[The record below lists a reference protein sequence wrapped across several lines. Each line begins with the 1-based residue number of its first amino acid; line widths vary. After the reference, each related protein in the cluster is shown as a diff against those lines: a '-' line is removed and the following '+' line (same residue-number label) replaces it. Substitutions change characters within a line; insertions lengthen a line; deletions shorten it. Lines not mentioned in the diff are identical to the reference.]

1 MIMRRLWAALFV
13 VALSSPWLC
22 AAMPPQLRGPIPA
35 EFIVTLDRALKDYG
49 SGNDQA
55 VEALFR
61 TREGI
66 MSTPALG
73 AVFGRPAEWTRMR
86 AAFLAEVAVAAP
98 PSNPGKVAAI
108 ELGRTLALSR
118 PLPGANT
125 ADDRVE
131 VLVHQIALAVY
142 QDMKVYRPQ
151 LEYLDAIAARFAEA
165 ARQGARLDTR
175 FSLAHAIAAEGVCCP
190 PPNDRN
196 RFESR
201 ELRPAHPT
209 FEEATALFDR
219 AAADPQLAAEAR
231 VRGAGLYLTMGR
243 AADAIAWVDRVGPEP
258 ADKLLRYQLAVIRA
272 RALDLL
278 DRPEPAAAAY
288 EAARLEYPTVQTP
301 AIGRAAALLRIGQT
315 AEAVR
320 VATAARRLPPDA
332 PDPRSEFV
340 RADGRFLTRW
350 LDELRTL
357 RK

>member
-1 MIMRRLWAALFV
+1 
-13 VALSSPWLC
+13 
-22 AAMPPQLRGPIPA
+22 
-35 EFIVTLDRALKDYG
+35 
-49 SGNDQA
+49 
-55 VEALFR
+55 
-61 TREGI
+61 
-66 MSTPALG
+66 
-73 AVFGRPAEWTRMR
+73 
-86 AAFLAEVAVAAP
+86 
-98 PSNPGKVAAI
+98 
-108 ELGRTLALSR
+108 
-118 PLPGANT
+118 
-125 ADDRVE
+125 
-131 VLVHQIALAVY
+131 
-142 QDMKVYRPQ
+142 
-151 LEYLDAIAARFAEA
+151 
-165 ARQGARLDTR
+165 
-175 FSLAHAIAAEGVCCP
+175 
-190 PPNDRN
+190 
-196 RFESR
+196 
-201 ELRPAHPT
+201 
-209 FEEATALFDR
+209 
-219 AAADPQLAAEAR
+219 
-231 VRGAGLYLTMGR
+231 MGR